1 MSLCHTNM
9 KFTVQGKQENN
20 LKNTTKKIGILGGTF
35 DPAHIGHIEISKQ
48 AKKKFYLKKV
58 YWAVTKKNPFK
69 NTSKKGLTERINY
82 AKKINKSNK
91 FISVKCYEDKI
102 KSNRTIDLIK
112 YFKKNYKNKKI
123 YFLMGADNL
132 VNLHKWEK
140 WDQLTKLCEILVF
153 DRTKYKT
160 KSLKSKSYRKLA
172 NKGLRFINFKKVNIS
187 SSKLRKI
194 W

>member
-194 W
+194 

>member
-160 KSLKSKSYRKLA
+160 KSLKSRSFRKLA
-172 NKGLRFINFKKVNIS
+172 NKGLRFVNFKKVNIS

-194 W
+194 

>member
-1 MSLCHTNM
+1 M
-9 KFTVQGKQENN
+9 KFMALDKQENN

-48 AKKKFYLKKV
+48 AKKKFFLKKV

-69 NTSKKGLTERINY
+69 KKSKNRLIERISY
-82 AKKINKSNK
+82 AKKINKRNK
-91 FISVKCYEDKI
+91 FISVKCYEDEI

-112 YFKKNYKNKKI
+112 YFKKKNKNNKI

-132 VNLHKWEK
+132 INLHKWEK

-160 KSLKSKSYRKLA
+160 KSLKSRSFRKLA
-172 NKGLRFINFKKVNIS
+172 NKGLRFVNFKKVNIS

-194 W
+194 